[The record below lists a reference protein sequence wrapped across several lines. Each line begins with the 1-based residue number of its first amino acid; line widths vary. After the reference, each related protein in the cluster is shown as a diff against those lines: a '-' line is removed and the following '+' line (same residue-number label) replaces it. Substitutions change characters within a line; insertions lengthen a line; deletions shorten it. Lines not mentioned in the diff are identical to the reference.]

1 MAGERQCSCRSPSSR
16 YRPPGG
22 LTPKRVRR
30 TPLTLGESPHTVRTD
45 PRMQQVCCLPVQ
57 ASSAA

>member
-1 MAGERQCSCRSPSSR
+1 MFLPLAFFAIPT
-16 YRPPGG
+16 PPGG

>member
-1 MAGERQCSCRSPSSR
+1 MAGGGRLPAARLLR
-16 YRPPGG
+16 DTAPPGG

-30 TPLTLGESPHTVRTD
+30 APLTLGESPHTVRID
-45 PRMQQVCCLPVQ
+45 PCMQRVCCLPVQ

>member
-1 MAGERQCSCRSPSSR
+1 MAGRVAGCLPLAFFAIPTPR
-16 YRPPGG
+16 G

-30 TPLTLGESPHTVRTD
+30 APLTLGESPHTVRID
-45 PRMQQVCCLPVQ
+45 PCMQRVCCLPVQ